1 MLWTTPALHLN
12 AAEAAPMRGKT
23 ASARIMG
30 LTAPPPPI
38 IQNSMVNT
46 GLKGDSGVRIRGKIG
61 KAAIAAVVAAST
73 FGLCSPLFAQE
84 RRESSTVVVYG
95 DASRDWVAE
104 VQRFADILDPRDRP
118 FIIAGD
124 GITPLPRNVTLVW
137 FGDLSHEP
145 SETAGAP
152 EALRVVADH
161 LGRDVRDGSAG
172 LAKGEV
178 RLDANC
184 YTQSLGRAD
193 GLPEIA
199 VNFSG
204 EDPQSFCKGLTI
216 SSLLGKHGRWMR
228 NDETECLLP
237 NCATIR
243 TRE

>member
-1 MLWTTPALHLN
+1 
-12 AAEAAPMRGKT
+12 
-23 ASARIMG
+23 MG
-30 LTAPPPPI
+30 LTAPPPPV

-61 KAAIAAVVAAST
+61 RAAIPAVVAVST
-73 FGLCSPLFAQE
+73 FGLCSPVIAQE
-84 RRESSTVVVYG
+84 RRDPSTIVVYG
-95 DASRDWVAE
+95 DASRDWMAE
-104 VQRFADILDPRDRP
+104 VQRFADVLDPRDRP
-118 FIIAGD
+118 IVVAGD
-124 GITPLPRNVTLVW
+124 AITSLPRNVTLVW
-137 FGDLSHEP
+137 FGDLSHKP
-145 SETAGAP
+145 SETVGAP

-178 RLDANC
+178 RLGANC
-184 YTQSLGRAD
+184 YTQSIDRAD

-204 EDPQSFCKGLTI
+204 DDPQSFCKGLTI

-228 NDETECLLP
+228 NDETECLFP